1 MSQVSSISVSPAIRK
16 RVLTPQYL
24 LARFA
29 LYVVLM
35 FGAAVMAFPFVWMVI
50 TSFQS
55 RQESLQAQP
64 VWWPNRLQPANWVAA
79 IQLGVQG
86 GNGWNGGLE
95 VGKTVRFELRARHS
109 GAVTDTLPGAGTDTL
124 RAAVPAEQSAPSG
137 MLFGQ
142 EASST
147 AEIHQVVV
155 DNPRLEGKDTI
166 WTITVSNAGNA
177 RAERLPLT
185 INLPERYSHPA
196 ATLPPDSTRRDDFGA
211 VLEWTNIVPGGF
223 GYVFENYGDAIRT
236 APFGR
241 YFLNSTL
248 TALAQVILGTVVV
261 CLAAFAFAQIQFAGR
276 DLAFTLILSSL
287 VIPGEMLL
295 VPNFVTVSRLGWTD
309 SYQALVV
316 PWIASVFGIFLLRQ
330 FFLALPAE
338 LFEAARL
345 DGASYGTMLW
355 RVALPLARPGLA
367 TYAIFS
373 FLGSW
378 NALIWPLIV
387 TSKQE
392 MRTLQVGLQAFIGEA
407 GSNYGQL
414 MAASVMVI
422 LPIIIGFLLAQKQF
436 IAGIARSGLK

>member
-1 MSQVSSISVSPAIRK
+1 MLS
-16 RVLTPQYL
+16 PQYV
-24 LARFA
+24 LARIA
-29 LYVVLM
+29 LYVVLI
-35 FGAAVMAFPFVWMVI
+35 FGATVMAFPFVWMVI

-64 VWWPNRLQPANWVAA
+64 VWWPNRLQPANWLAA
-79 IQLGVQG
+79 FSLGAQG
-86 GNGWNGGLE
+86 GNAWNGGLE
-95 VGKTVRFELRARHS
+95 AGKTVQFMVRARRTDAVKDALRA
-109 GAVTDTLPGAGTDTL
+109 T
-124 RAAVPAEQSAPSG
+124 VPAEQSAPSG

-142 EASST
+142 EAGST
-147 AEIHQVVV
+147 AQTREVVV
-155 DNPRLEGKDTI
+155 DDPKTAGEDATWSIR
-166 WTITVSNAGNA
+166 ITNTGNA
-177 RAERLPLT
+177 RADRVPLT
-185 INLPERYSHPA
+185 INLPEGFSNPV
-196 ATLPPDSTRRDDFGA
+196 ATLPPDSQRRDDFGA
-211 VLEWTNIVPGGF
+211 ILEWTNTVPGGF
-223 GYVFENYGDAIRT
+223 GYVFENYGDALRT

-241 YFLNSTL
+241 YFLNSTV
-248 TALAQVILGTVVV
+248 TALAQVILGTIVV

-276 DLAFTLILSSL
+276 DVAFTLILSSL

-387 TSKQE
+387 TSRQD

-414 MAASVMVI
+414 MAASIMVI
-422 LPIIIGFLLAQKQF
+422 LPIIVGFLLAQKQF